1 MRWIRATLDRRR
13 LRKQIQAGAPD
24 WSLAHRVWGYAH
36 QVNRGLIGPGARSTV
51 ELEAVEALAAMAP
64 DAEARFESL
73 LHDPNPCVC
82 GYALLGLYRLQ
93 SSLLLQLPGTLF
105 EREDVLV
112 WQLGCF
118 ATEEPLGTFA
128 ETIRQDHEANEE
140 LRARPSMTVQLDEKG
155 WVKCPFC
162 SQRFKLT
169 DPAAYWDGRCLACLA
184 KLEAP
189 QEWPLGEGD

>member
-93 SSLLLQLPGTLF
+93 SSLLLQLPLGAVRSSSRQLRSQCHVRAQLRGAAPPRPLRRDLRRTPRLSVCVG
-105 EREDVLV
+105 ERAL
-112 WQLGCF
+112 
-118 ATEEPLGTFA
+118 AAAEPYA
-128 ETIRQDHEANEE
+128 SKR
-140 LRARPSMTVQLDEKG
+140 R
-155 WVKCPFC
+155 
-162 SQRFKLT
+162 
-169 DPAAYWDGRCLACLA
+169 
-184 KLEAP
+184 
-189 QEWPLGEGD
+189 